1 MVSPLLL
8 LGTALTEGNCTLG
21 VEGVLPMGAE
31 VGEKMRVGNVGKDDD
46 AGRVGAIGVCD
57 GIGGMGWDW
66 VCGEKGKIMEWS
78 EGSEVWGGRK

>member
-8 LGTALTEGNCTLG
+8 LGTALTEGNCILG

-31 VGEKMRVGNVGKDDD
+31 VGEKMRVGNVGRDDD

-57 GIGGMGWDW
+57 GRDEMGWSW
-66 VCGEKGKIMEWS
+66 IGFGMC
-78 EGSEVWGGRK
+78 GRKGR